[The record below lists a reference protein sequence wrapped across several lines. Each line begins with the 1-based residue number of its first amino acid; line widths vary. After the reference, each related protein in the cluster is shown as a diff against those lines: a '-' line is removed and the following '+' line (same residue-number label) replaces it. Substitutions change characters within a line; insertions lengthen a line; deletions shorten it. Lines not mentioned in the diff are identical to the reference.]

1 MRQSL
6 TNPVQYKKSD
16 LIQIVSVTT
25 INCGSTLTNEKSWSI
40 DMIDPLT
47 GISTKSIVLLN
58 NPTINY
64 AELVLQP
71 HTLDYGLY
79 RFVYTLT
86 MTGTN
91 LTSFK
96 SQIDTFVLVF
106 PSGLIISALKSSQPM
121 FGGTIEIT
129 RGVDQKIQFD
139 PFLNSYDIDSV
150 AIITSLTFK
159 YSCQIIDSNIPQGY
173 PQIPG
178 TSQLIY
184 LDDFKANSSLSLLD
198 SCFNTTSN

>member
-1 MRQSL
+1 
-6 TNPVQYKKSD
+6 
-16 LIQIVSVTT
+16 
-25 INCGSTLTNEKSWSI
+25 
-40 DMIDPLT
+40 MIDPLT
-47 GISTKSIVLLN
+47 GISLKSIFLLN
-58 NPTINY
+58 NPTTNY

-71 HTLDYGLY
+71 NTLDYGLY

-91 LTSFK
+91 LASFK
-96 SQIDTFVLVF
+96 NQIDTFVLII
-106 PSGLIISALKSSQPM
+106 PSGLIISALKSTQPM

-129 RGVDQKIQFD
+129 RGVDQRIQFD

-150 AIITSLTFK
+150 AIITSLKFK

-184 LDDFKANSSLSLLD
+184 LDDFKSNSSLSLLD
-198 SCFNTTSN
+198 SCFNTTCN